1 MYLICH
7 PLQTGRKAAIGDEP
21 DGPFNE
27 EKKTKPS
34 KHNKHTDK
42 NTPTKPNLHQPVNSL
57 YVL

>member
-27 EKKTKPS
+27 EKKP
-34 KHNKHTDK
+34 NPQ
-42 NTPTKPNLHQPVNSL
+42 NTINTQIKTPQQNPTYTNL
-57 YVL
+57 